1 MKKQDTI
8 NKIIDYLKNDDDLLC
23 QCMEELDG
31 YNGFLGDDRCYSM
44 EELDD
49 IYCDSKPLDV
59 LYRAFFGH
67 DENYYTDEHGSKHYA
82 EFNPNREYFYF
93 NGYGNLVSCDYKD
106 YSDKLDDYFIEQLA
120 EHRQYIYA
128 IDDDNELA
136 ELFYELEQ
144 DEENNG

>member
-1 MKKQDTI
+1 MNKQDTI
-8 NKIIDYLKNDDDLLC
+8 NKIIDYLKNDDALLC

-44 EELDD
+44 EELDE
-49 IYCDSKPLDV
+49 IYCDAKPLDV
-59 LYRAFFGH
+59 LYRAFYGH

-82 EFNPNREYFYF
+82 AFNPNRNYFYF

-106 YSDKLDDYFIEQLA
+106 YSDKLDDYFIEQLSK
-120 EHRQYIYA
+120 HRQFIYA

-136 ELFYELEQ
+136 ELFDELEQ
-144 DEENNG
+144 NEESNG